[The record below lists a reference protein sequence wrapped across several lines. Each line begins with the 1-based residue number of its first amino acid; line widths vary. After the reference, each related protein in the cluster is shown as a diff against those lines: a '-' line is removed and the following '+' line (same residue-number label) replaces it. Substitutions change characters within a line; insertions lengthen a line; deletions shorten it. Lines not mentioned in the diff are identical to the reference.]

1 MQDPVIAFVACL
13 VSVCAVGAIALL
25 AFSSRRPAM
34 PALRRVPRVESSLV
48 DWLGRMRED
57 DATKRKPLPI
67 RIIAHDRMITP
78 SGDLILRGDK
88 FAIFDNDG
96 PVPGTTQEVIGF
108 DLPAVLLR
116 PLGPPV
122 PGVRPARIHPD
133 ELLSRWV
140 RMDDL
145 DDEEY
150 GRSSECALTQ
160 VLPPPPS
167 PDGEACASCGARR
180 FRRSA
185 TTGQVECSVCGTV
198 FGA

>member
-1 MQDPVIAFVACL
+1 MQDPVSVFVACL
-13 VSVCAVGAIALL
+13 VGVCAVGAIAIL

-34 PALRRVPRVESSLV
+34 PTLRRVPRVESSLV
-48 DWLGRMRED
+48 DWLGRMREE
-57 DATKRKPLPI
+57 KRQPLPI
-67 RIIAHDRMITP
+67 RVIASDRMITP

-88 FAIFDNDG
+88 FAFLDDDG
-96 PVPGTTQEVIGF
+96 PVPGTTKEVIGF

-116 PLGPPV
+116 PLGTPT

-140 RMDDL
+140 RMDDVEE
-145 DDEEY
+145 DEAY
-150 GRSSECALTQ
+150 GRSSECAMTQ

-180 FRRSA
+180 FRKSA

-198 FGA
+198 FAA